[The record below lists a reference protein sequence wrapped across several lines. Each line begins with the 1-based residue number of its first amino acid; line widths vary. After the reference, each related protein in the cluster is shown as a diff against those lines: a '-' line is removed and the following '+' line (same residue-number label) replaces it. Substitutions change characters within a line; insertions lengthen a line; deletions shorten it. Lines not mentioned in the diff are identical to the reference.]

1 MCTIFVAPKRR
12 TERFADAL
20 CYQDVNF
27 KRREQ
32 TEDRKRQLNMK
43 WVVAT
48 DELGNRRLQMRWTV
62 ARSSIPS
69 TVCKSTPKSVQPA
82 MGRGAC
88 DPTPDPEVRIA
99 IS

>member
-1 MCTIFVAPKRR
+1 MFTIFVAPKRR

-20 CYQDVNF
+20 RYEDVKF

-32 TEDRKRQLNMK
+32 TEDRKRLLNMK

-48 DELGNRRLQMRWTV
+48 DEHGHRRLQVRWTV

-69 TVCKSTPKSVQPA
+69 TVCKPAPTSVQPA
-82 MGRGAC
+82 MGRRAC
-88 DPTPDPEVRIA
+88 DPTPGPEVRIA